1 MLRPLVLVALA
12 CLPALAACRGPVATS
27 PNGAAVPGARMTP
40 TPQAASIAAT
50 RDQSFTVVLE
60 GHGSAGYEWSLAEGY
75 DTRVVRPKGEKRYG
89 DLGANPLPGTSASEI
104 FEFQAVAAGQAT
116 LVFVNK
122 RPWEAPGPTDEKRQI
137 TVTVR

>member
-1 MLRPLVLVALA
+1 MIRPLLLVVLA
-12 CLPALAACRGPVATS
+12 CLPALAACRAPVTT
-27 PNGAAVPGARMTP
+27 AAGTAPVPGARMTP

-50 RDQSFTVVLE
+50 RDQAFTVVLE
-60 GHGSAGYEWSLAEGY
+60 GHGSAGYEWSLVEGY
-75 DTRVVRPKGEKRYG
+75 DTRIVRPKGEKRYG
-89 DLGANPLPGTSASEI
+89 DLGANPLPGTSAPEI
-104 FEFQAVAAGQAT
+104 FEFQALASGQAT